1 MELQD
6 RILHKG
12 DELFRR
18 FGIRSITMDDIAKHL
33 GVSKKTIYQHYPDKD
48 ELVSAVTKYNI
59 SRHCT
64 VMEQCIGPASPDAIG
79 EMYAVNQNMGEMIR
93 SFNPI
98 MFYDLQKYHP
108 KAWMEFRIFRNEF
121 IKTKIV
127 ENMKRGIS
135 EGIYRDNFNIDILAK
150 MRLEQVDMTFNY
162 DIFPPSDFQFHE
174 VMLELTLHFLHGLVN
189 EKGLELINYYSKN
202 TSIKK

>member
-1 MELQD
+1 LELQE

-48 ELVSAVTKYNI
+48 ELVSAVTQHNI
-59 SRHCT
+59 SRHCS

-79 EMYAVNQNMGEMIR
+79 EMFAVNQNMGEMIR

-108 KAWMEFRIFRNEF
+108 KAWMEFRVFRNGF
-121 IKTKIV
+121 VKTKIV

-162 DIFPPSDFQFHE
+162 DIFPPDDFHFHV
-174 VMLELTLHFLHGLVN
+174 VMHELTLHFLHGLVN
-189 EKGLELINYYSKN
+189 EKGLELINHYNN

>member
-1 MELQD
+1 MELQE

-18 FGIRSITMDDIAKHL
+18 YGIRSITMDDIAKHL

-48 ELVSAVTKYNI
+48 ELVSAVTKFNI

-108 KAWMEFRIFRNEF
+108 KAWMEFRVFRNEF
-121 IKTKIV
+121 VKTKIID
-127 ENMKRGIS
+127 NMKRGIS

-162 DIFPPSDFQFHE
+162 DIYPPSDFHFHE
-174 VMLELTLHFLHGLVN
+174 VMQELTLHFLHGLVN
-189 EKGLELINYYSKN
+189 EKGLALINHYNN
-202 TSIKK
+202 TSLKK

>member
-1 MELQD
+1 MELQE

-18 FGIRSITMDDIAKHL
+18 YGIRSITMDDIAKHL

-48 ELVSAVTKYNI
+48 ELVLAVTKFNI
-59 SRHCT
+59 IRHHT
-64 VMEQCIGPASPDAIG
+64 VIEQCIGSASPDAIG

-98 MFYDLQKYHP
+98 MFYDLQKYHS
-108 KAWMEFRIFRNEF
+108 KAWVEFRLFRNEF
-121 IKTKIV
+121 IKTKIIN
-127 ENMKRGIS
+127 NMKRGIS

-162 DIFPPSDFQFHE
+162 DIYPPTDFHFHE
-174 VMLELTLHFLHGLVN
+174 VMQELTLHFLHGLVN
-189 EKGLELINYYSKN
+189 EKGLELINHYNK
-202 TSIKK
+202 TSITK

>member
-1 MELQD
+1 MELQE

-18 FGIRSITMDDIAKHL
+18 HGIRSITMDDIAKHL

-48 ELVSAVTKYNI
+48 ELVLAVTKHNI
-59 SRHCT
+59 NRHCV
-64 VMEQCIGPASPDAIG
+64 VMEQCTGLASPDAIG
-79 EMYAVNQNMGEMIR
+79 EMYSVNQNMGEMIR

-108 KAWMEFRIFRNEF
+108 KAWFEFRTFRNEF
-121 IKTKIV
+121 IKVKIV
-127 ENMKRGIS
+127 ENMDRGIR
-135 EGIYRDNFNIDILAK
+135 EGIYRNDFDINILAR

-162 DIFPPSDFQFHE
+162 EIYPPSDFLFID
-174 VMLELTLHFLHGLVN
+174 VMQTLTQHFLHGLVN
-189 EKGLELINYYSKN
+189 EKGLALINHYNN
-202 TSIKK
+202 TSKTV

>member
-1 MELQD
+1 MELQE

-18 FGIRSITMDDIAKHL
+18 YGIRSITMDDISKHL

-48 ELVSAVTKYNI
+48 ELVLAVTKFNI
-59 SRHCT
+59 IRHHT
-64 VMEQCIGPASPDAIG
+64 VIEQCIGPASPDAIG

-98 MFYDLQKYHP
+98 MFYDLQKYHS
-108 KAWMEFRIFRNEF
+108 KAWVEFRLFRNEF
-121 IKTKIV
+121 IKNKIIN
-127 ENMKRGIS
+127 NMKRGIS

-162 DIFPPSDFQFHE
+162 DIYPPTDFHFHE
-174 VMLELTLHFLHGLVN
+174 VMQELTLHFLHGLVN
-189 EKGLELINYYSKN
+189 EKGLELINHYNK
-202 TSIKK
+202 TSITK

>member
-1 MELQD
+1 LELQE

-18 FGIRSITMDDIAKHL
+18 YGIRSITMDDIAKHL

-48 ELVSAVTKYNI
+48 ELVTAVTKYNI
-59 SRHCT
+59 SRHYT
-64 VMEQCIGPASPDAIG
+64 VMEQCIGLASADAIG
-79 EMYAVNQNMGEMIR
+79 EMYAVNQNMGDMIR

-98 MFYDLQKYHP
+98 MFYDLQKYYP
-108 KAWMEFRIFRNEF
+108 KAWAEFRAFRNNF

-135 EGIYRDNFNIDILAK
+135 EGIYRDNFDIDILAK

-162 DIFPPSDFQFHE
+162 DIYPSTEFHFHE
-174 VMLELTLHFLHGLVN
+174 VMLQLTLHFLHGLVN
-189 EKGLELINYYSKN
+189 EKGLALINHYNN
-202 TSIKK
+202 TSKTK